1 MSSPHPADE
10 ETEARRGRVACP
22 KLRRPQAER
31 GLARTCLTAEPVYG
45 HFDLCPDCVLGC
57 RGSIRARQEAWGGLR
72 VAGPQ
77 RGPDLLRLKV
87 PLFSRRA
94 VSCLSTRLPP
104 SLRSH
109 GLSEAG
115 PRQLLQ
121 LPQRLQ
127 PVDMGRARR
136 VRPGRLGQGQR
147 GPGLALHPL
156 LCGIHLPVSSTRA
169 GLHGVGRGLSREGA
183 AWLALGLSRLTPGGP
198 PQPRSLTSSHPPRP
212 GPCSK
217 PLCRP
222 HPELSHADTQMI
234 VIPPVH

>member
-10 ETEARRGRVACP
+10 ETEARRGRAACP
-22 KLRRPQAER
+22 KLRCPQAER
-31 GLARTCLTAEPVYG
+31 GLPRTCLTAEPVYG
-45 HFDLCPDCVLGC
+45 HFDLYPDCVLGF

-77 RGPDLLRLKV
+77 RGLDLLRLKV
-87 PLFSRRA
+87 PLFCRA

-104 SLRSH
+104 SLHSH

-147 GPGLALHPL
+147 GLGLALHPL

-183 AWLALGLSRLTPGGP
+183 PWLALGLSRLTPGGP
-198 PQPRSLTSSHPPRP
+198 PAAPLTDFQPRGPAASPSLGLTQSSAVLTR
-212 GPCSK
+212 
-217 PLCRP
+217 R
-222 HPELSHADTQMI
+222 
-234 VIPPVH
+234 